1 MLRAERLV
9 PAEAMEA
16 ARRLVLG
23 LDGQRSSG
31 ASVEH
36 GFPLDRDED
45 SVDGSPTFECRWVA
59 EGQYTH
65 AGLAAIFQ
73 PFVEERLLPLLRR
86 SPLGSLPGGG
96 GELVLCEA
104 LVRMYD
110 EGARRVHPAHYD
122 ADALVTAVL
131 ELDTCA
137 EAAGSGAVSGGRGF
151 SGPGFYVQPG
161 AHVSTRLPI
170 AMAPGDVVAHSFDLQ
185 HGVHVTGGRRCSVI
199 FWFTDSAASCSDKS
213 RPWYAAAAA

>member
-59 EGQYTH
+59 LTLT
-65 AGLAAIFQ
+65 LALTF
-73 PFVEERLLPLLRR
+73 P
-86 SPLGSLPGGG
+86 
-96 GELVLCEA
+96 
-104 LVRMYD
+104 
-110 EGARRVHPAHYD
+110 
-122 ADALVTAVL
+122 
-131 ELDTCA
+131 
-137 EAAGSGAVSGGRGF
+137 
-151 SGPGFYVQPG
+151 
-161 AHVSTRLPI
+161 
-170 AMAPGDVVAHSFDLQ
+170 
-185 HGVHVTGGRRCSVI
+185 
-199 FWFTDSAASCSDKS
+199 
-213 RPWYAAAAA
+213 